1 MADESID
8 ESLKT
13 CIRLMHGVM
22 FDNWTG
28 EGIANEERW
37 EYRVLYD
44 PNGDPN
50 GVVVGAIM
58 GSSMTT
64 SDDERQQVYYG
75 SGRGPTLLS
84 AIADWRA
91 RLAKGAKKKMA
102 EHEAFRRYV
111 EERGLLR

>member
-1 MADESID
+1 MIMSDDSID
-8 ESLKT
+8 DTLKM

-22 FDNWTG
+22 RDNWTG

-44 PNGDPN
+44 PNG
-50 GVVVGAIM
+50 VVVGAIV

-75 SGRGPTLLS
+75 SGRGPTLLA